1 MKYFSD
7 YKYYFK
13 EFYSIIGI
21 KLIGVLILS
30 ISSLFIDL
38 IALSVIIPF
47 IGGLITQNFNEF
59 LPEKI
64 QEYFRL
70 FNINEDYLFYMIL
83 ISLII
88 KVLVSLLTNYYK
100 AALVRESITKLRDKS
115 LKTFFYSKFSSINEF
130 KPAEVEFA
138 LSSEFQNIG
147 LLIKTLINNLSRG
160 VLFIGYLFFLFLV
173 LNIKFAVLSILY
185 SLIVF
190 SFFYLFQNQVKE
202 NSKRFSLSNNK
213 YLEFLSSGI
222 DNLRYLNVKSIKKL
236 FLEKILYQGE
246 IADKKFYFLRLAEGV
261 LLSLREPIII
271 ILILSIIYS
280 SRSIFF
286 LDLDNVTLGLA
297 LFWRTYNS
305 FFEYLSSYNNMSSYK
320 GSYINFK
327 SVLNKLS
334 NNNSI
339 ENDFSKKPI
348 NCLKVSNLSYEI
360 NGKKLFENI
369 NLDLKKGDILKVNGQ
384 SGSGKSTFINVLL
397 GLLSPYDGEIHFL
410 DDKKNSISVRHL
422 KIGFIDQKTVVF
434 NDTLY
439 NNLTLWD
446 SITNEKISSLTKLLN
461 LFPNQPFLK
470 NLHDELNQK
479 KLSGGQKQMISII
492 RELYV
497 ESDILILDEPTS
509 SIDKQNSRNFY
520 NYLKNISSDKI
531 LIIVSHQKFVDFE
544 PTHEIN
550 LK

>member
-1 MKYFSD
+1 M
-7 YKYYFK
+7 
-13 EFYSIIGI
+13 
-21 KLIGVLILS
+21 ILS
-30 ISSLFIDL
+30 ITSLLIDL
-38 IALSVIIPF
+38 AALSVIIPF
-47 IGGLITQNFNEF
+47 LGGLITQDFNEF
-59 LPEKI
+59 IPEKI

-70 FNINEDYLFYMIL
+70 FNINEDYLFSLIL
-83 ISLII
+83 IALII
-88 KVLVSLLTNYYK
+88 KVLVSLVTNYYK
-100 AALVRESITKLRDKS
+100 AALVKESITKLREKS
-115 LKTFFYSKFSSINEF
+115 LKIFFYSKYSSINEF

-160 VLFIGYLFFLFLV
+160 VLFVGYLFFLFLV
-173 LNIKFAVLSILY
+173 LNIKFALLSILY

-190 SFFYLFQNQVKE
+190 SIFYLFQNQVKE
-202 NSKRFSLSNNK
+202 NSKRFSFSNNK
-213 YLEFLSSGI
+213 YLEFLNSGI

-261 LLSLREPIII
+261 LISLREPIII
-271 ILILSIIYS
+271 LLILSIIYS

-327 SVLNKLS
+327 SVLNRLTHD
-334 NNNSI
+334 NSI
-339 ENDFSKKPI
+339 DDNYSKKI
-348 NCLKVSNLSYEI
+348 VNSLKVSSLAYEI
-360 NGKKLFENI
+360 NGKKLFENL
-369 NLDLKKGDILKVNGQ
+369 NLELKKGDILKINGK
-384 SGSGKSTFINVLL
+384 SGSGKSTFLNVLL
-397 GLLSPYDGEIHFL
+397 GLLNPCEGETHFL
-410 DDKKNSISVRHL
+410 DDKKNSISVKHL

-446 SITNEKISSLTKLLN
+446 SQTKENIISLTRLIN

-470 NLHDELNQK
+470 NLFEELNQK

-497 ESDILILDEPTS
+497 DSDI
-509 SIDKQNSRNFY
+509 NFG
-520 NYLKNISSDKI
+520 
-531 LIIVSHQKFVDFE
+531 
-544 PTHEIN
+544 
-550 LK
+550 